1 MDDAVR
7 RVKRPAELDYLVEE
21 RQVVPPGKFLRT
33 ADPWAYPPPLT
44 PRFTGAAV
52 NRFASL
58 SRQEMADG
66 HIAVVHPPWLGGRAI
81 PRLIVTARYAKMDA
95 FGASRL
101 LADLDLAARRAGA
114 MQRQLLRGD
123 GVKKWPSPL
132 RTTQGGLRLLDARV
146 GSFDILLTLW
156 GSLVTIAGSSPVT
169 VAGLM
174 ALAWD
179 VGRGSYRLGK
189 KWVAA
194 SLTEALDEPPSLEPA
209 PSAQPWG
216 IQHTKSLAPRMSE
229 AIANDQGFEFVL
241 NETERTMK
249 FIVPPKE

>member
-1 MDDAVR
+1 
-7 RVKRPAELDYLVEE
+7 
-21 RQVVPPGKFLRT
+21 
-33 ADPWAYPPPLT
+33 
-44 PRFTGAAV
+44 
-52 NRFASL
+52 
-58 SRQEMADG
+58 
-66 HIAVVHPPWLGGRAI
+66 
-81 PRLIVTARYAKMDA
+81 
-95 FGASRL
+95 
-101 LADLDLAARRAGA
+101 
-114 MQRQLLRGD
+114 
-123 GVKKWPSPL
+123 
-132 RTTQGGLRLLDARV
+132 
-146 GSFDILLTLW
+146 
-156 GSLVTIAGSSPVT
+156 
-169 VAGLM
+169 M

-241 NETERTMK
+241 NETERTIK

>member
-1 MDDAVR
+1 
-7 RVKRPAELDYLVEE
+7 
-21 RQVVPPGKFLRT
+21 
-33 ADPWAYPPPLT
+33 
-44 PRFTGAAV
+44 
-52 NRFASL
+52 
-58 SRQEMADG
+58 
-66 HIAVVHPPWLGGRAI
+66 
-81 PRLIVTARYAKMDA
+81 MDA

-114 MQRQLLRGD
+114 LHRKILRGD
-123 GVKKWPSPL
+123 GAGKWPTPL

-146 GSFDILLTLW
+146 GSFDVLLTLW

-194 SLTEALDEPPSLEPA
+194 ALTEAMEVPPSLETP

-241 NETERTMK
+241 NETEGTIK
-249 FIVPPKE
+249 LTVPPKELGGN